1 MTWISSPRLIPVLLP
16 AAFATCCQLPCVYS
30 QTHVDMGERVE
41 KRRARKISV
50 DRELAK
56 QHPLWPA
63 LELAATS
70 YQHIRANIKDYS
82 CIVVRRERVD
92 GRLQQHEYM
101 HVKVRH
107 RRSRNGVDVI
117 PFSLYLKFIAPREV
131 EGREVLFVSG
141 QNDGDMFVR
150 KGGERFPFVTVQI
163 KPESDVAMQD
173 NRYPVTE
180 FGFENLVRRLIDV
193 AKEAIA
199 LNADV
204 DVQFFNEAKVD
215 GRSCTGVK
223 VTHTTYDP
231 RLPFHSA
238 SVFMDNAT
246 RVPLHFESFDWPR
259 EQDGAP
265 VLLEQYTYRDIKL
278 NVGFND
284 EDFLSSNP
292 EYQLR

>member
-1 MTWISSPRLIPVLLP
+1 M
-16 AAFATCCQLPCVYS
+16 
-30 QTHVDMGERVE
+30 
-41 KRRARKISV
+41 RA
-50 DRELAK
+50 
-56 QHPLWPA
+56 
-63 LELAATS
+63 
-70 YQHIRANIKDYS
+70 
-82 CIVVRRERVD
+82 
-92 GRLQQHEYM
+92 
-101 HVKVRH
+101 KVRH
-107 RRSRNGVDVI
+107 RRSREGVDVI
-117 PFSLYLKFIAPREV
+117 PFSLYLKFIAPRDV

-163 KPESDVAMQD
+163 KPESDIAMQD

-180 FGFENLVRRLIDV
+180 FGFENLLRRLINI

-199 LNADV
+199 LDADV
-204 DVQFFNEAKVD
+204 DVQFFNDAKVD

-223 VTHTTYDP
+223 VTHPTYDP
-231 RLPFHSA
+231 RLRFHTA

-284 EDFLSSNP
+284 EDFSSNNP